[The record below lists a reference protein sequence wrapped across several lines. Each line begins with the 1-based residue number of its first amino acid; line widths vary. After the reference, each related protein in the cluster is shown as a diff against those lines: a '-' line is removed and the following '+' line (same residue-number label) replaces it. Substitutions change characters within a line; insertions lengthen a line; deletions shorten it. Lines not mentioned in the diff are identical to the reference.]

1 MSNRFTNGVAVGT
14 DLAVYK
20 AVKRAVVRENGLMI
34 DFKSLLGEE
43 TRKLIP
49 VSVDE
54 YSDWI
59 NGTPIQYAM
68 PNLSAD
74 DRELF
79 LTGMSW

>member
-20 AVKRAVVRENGLMI
+20 AVKRAVVRENGLMV
-34 DFKSLLGEE
+34 DFKSPLGEE

-54 YSDWI
+54 YSDWL

-79 LTGMSW
+79 LSGMSW

>member
-20 AVKRAVVRENGLMI
+20 AVKRTVVRENGLMV
-34 DFKSLLGEE
+34 DFKSPFGGE

-49 VSVDE
+49 ISVDE
-54 YSDWI
+54 YSDWL